1 MTLDDV
7 ARRLAEPMGRRRAI
21 GVIGGAVAGT
31 ALGGLWPRR
40 ASAQY
45 GDCLPGSSVCRP
57 GPPNNVC
64 CNDATQDCINDEVHI
79 CRDKPTPCPSG
90 TTHCGGKYDFS
101 CCEEGFEC
109 KDSVCV
115 PGCPPETSRC
125 GQTCCGKTQLCQ
137 DGRCVKRCP
146 SDRVRCGS
154 KCCPKPD
161 RGRVVCGQLNA
172 QCCVE
177 SPPRV
182 FCSACSNSATKGRAA
197 AFRTGPPYFCGAFEK
212 TCAERSDREYH
223 GDLGNCVRVLRADP
237 TAPPRASNA
246 YYFHPCFLDTRMAH
260 TKRLMRCDRV
270 PDHTVCEGG
279 ECQADSLT
287 CCHYSGGRSATQRS
301 ARAAAVVR
309 ALDKLEDFD
318 EPVAS
323 SAGRVSR
330 AELRRRI
337 RLAEPRLAK
346 TRRRLFAAQEL
357 PLTDAA
363 QRKEIVAACN
373 AHRRELLRLRRSVAA
388 GRGGRPQRLLIKS
401 YDTTARALLIYRDA
415 LAISNSPKSLPIL
428 AEAGEVGARA
438 NRYAAQ
444 ALRALKL

>member
-1 MTLDDV
+1 M
-7 ARRLAEPMGRRRAI
+7 
-21 GVIGGAVAGT
+21 GVIGGAVVGVAF
-31 ALGGLWPRR
+31 GLRPTPAR
-40 ASAQY
+40 ASHCTYVTCQSKSNPNAHGCCLENTTCCY
-45 GDCLPGSSVCRP
+45 GPDGEATDCCYPEQTCDGS
-57 GPPNNVC
+57 
-64 CNDATQDCINDEVHI
+64 T
-79 CRDKPTPCPSG
+79 
-90 TTHCGGKYDFS
+90 GK
-101 CCEEGFEC
+101 C
-109 KDSVCV
+109 KDPQCFAPATACGPVLCCV
-115 PGCPPETSRC
+115 PGE
-125 GQTCCGKTQLCQ
+125 TCCGGTQCCLE
-137 DGRCVKRCP
+137 GEECVGGVCRAKCP
-146 SDRVRCGS
+146 PGASRCGS

-161 RGRVVCGQLNA
+161 RGRVVCGQNNA
-172 QCCVE
+172 RCCVE
-177 SPPRV
+177 SPPPV
-182 FCSACSNSATKGRAA
+182 FCTACSNSATKARAA
-197 AFRTGPPYFCGAFEK
+197 ASQLGPTYFCGAFEK